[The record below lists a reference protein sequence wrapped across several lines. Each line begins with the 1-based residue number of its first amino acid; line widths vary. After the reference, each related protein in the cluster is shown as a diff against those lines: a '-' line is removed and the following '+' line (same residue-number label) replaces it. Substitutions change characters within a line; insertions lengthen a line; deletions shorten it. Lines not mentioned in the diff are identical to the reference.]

1 MTGAPLP
8 GGGAPSFVRLA
19 VRRAIDGKFTVR
31 GKSPQPLSH
40 FVQNGIEA
48 QMTRNAAPRRLPVSD
63 ARERL
68 ADIVMRVQDPREH
81 CVLTRHGKPVA
92 AVVSIASLHSIID
105 IRDQD
110 ARVAEG
116 WIPNGLRLDR
126 KEKKEKAR
134 YLSWGEAAVQLRE
147 VQLDRLAER
156 RLLARAGMEPIPGGE
171 LEVSAVEVVEIGRKR
186 WWRFWFSRK

>member
-1 MTGAPLP
+1 
-8 GGGAPSFVRLA
+8 
-19 VRRAIDGKFTVR
+19 
-31 GKSPQPLSH
+31 
-40 FVQNGIEA
+40 
-48 QMTRNAAPRRLPVSD
+48 MTRNAAPRRLPVSD

-105 IRDQD
+105 VRDQD

-171 LEVSAVEVVEIGRKR
+171 LGASAVEAVKVGRKR
-186 WWRFWFSRK
+186 WWRFW